1 MKIKE
6 AKKKLCPFSTLT
18 NPLGILIE
26 LPGRAGVWF
35 KTRCVPEDCMAW
47 IETGK
52 DEGVCGMIPERK
64 SRPAETSG
72 QGSDEN
78 A

>member
-1 MKIKE
+1 MKTKE

-26 LPGRAGVWF
+26 YRGGVWF

-64 SRPAETSG
+64 LHPDNPSERL
-72 QGSDEN
+72 SDE
-78 A
+78 AH